1 MVTEI
6 RLYIEGGG
14 NTKNTKALLRSG
26 FSQFF
31 QGFIKKARDRKIRW
45 NITVCGSRNDT
56 YRDFTN
62 ALIDYPDACNI
73 LLVDSEGPVTQ
84 TPWQHLKS
92 TDNWDSLGVSDRQCH
107 LMVQAMEAWFIA
119 DIEALSKFYGQKF
132 QANSLPKSTNI
143 EKIPKDN
150 LEPTLKAATRH
161 TQKGEY
167 KKIEHGCKLLALID
181 IQKVCQAS
189 KHCQTLFE
197 EIDKLL

>member
-132 QANSLPKSTNI
+132 QANSLRKSTNI
-143 EKIPKDN
+143 EKIPKDT
-150 LEPTLKAATRH
+150 LEPSLKAATRH